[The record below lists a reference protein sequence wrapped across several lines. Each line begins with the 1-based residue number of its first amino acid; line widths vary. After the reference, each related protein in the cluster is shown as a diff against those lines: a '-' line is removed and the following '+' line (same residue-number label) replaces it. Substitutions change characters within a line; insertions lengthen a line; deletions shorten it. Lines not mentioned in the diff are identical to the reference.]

1 MLEQLETRILFAL
14 GFSVDKGTLLISGT
28 DGPDIIAVSLSFDLT
43 QLSVSI
49 NSATFSTPAADIK
62 KINILAGS
70 GNDRV
75 TFADGIRITA
85 DIHGGDGN
93 DFLSGGSKSNRLF
106 GEAGHD
112 TLAGGIGKDFFSGGS
127 GIDTADY
134 SARSDPLHI
143 SLDGKPNDGA
153 PGQGN
158 AKGEQDNVGVDMEN
172 IIGGSGDDL
181 ITGSSHR
188 DTLRGG
194 PGNDTLIGGAGDDF
208 LVGGDGADLLQGGDG
223 DDILL
228 AIDSAPGDTL
238 DGGDGFDTVAY
249 DSVAGVNDSLLGIES
264 EASVLTV

>member
-1 MLEQLETRILFAL
+1 VLEPLETRILLAL
-14 GFSVDKGTLLISGT
+14 AVSVDKGTLLISGT
-28 DGPDIIAVSLSFDLT
+28 DGPDIIAVSLSFDLI

-62 KINILAGS
+62 KINILAGA

-112 TLAGGIGKDFFSGGS
+112 TLAGGTGKDFFSGGG
-127 GIDTADY
+127 GIDTVDY
-134 SARSDPLHI
+134 SARTDSLHI

-153 PGQGN
+153 PGQG
-158 AKGEQDNVGVDMEN
+158 KGEQDNVGADMEN
-172 IIGGSGDDL
+172 IVGGFGDDL

-194 PGNDTLIGGAGDDF
+194 PGNDTLVGGPGDDF
-208 LVGGDGADLLQGGDG
+208 LVGGDGADLLQGGLG

-228 AIDSAPGDTL
+228 AIDSSPTDTL